1 MGPWIDPQVQYLP
14 MEQDDVVVARYDL
27 ITKVVAV
34 AAPKY
39 NILRKR
45 IIPIFITMVF
55 LASQRSHIKQAN
67 PSRLCHPGVIPMPWG
82 YDRTTKWT
90 VPPITHSCID
100 GQTIVMWPGRRE
112 PPWIL
117 LCCDVPGIA
126 LTIIRLRDRSKGV
139 ASINILELW
148 RTFPRCVPRR
158 PPLAGVRSNTHPPTR
173 RTLFSA
179 RDIFCP

>member
-1 MGPWIDPQVQYLP
+1 

-34 AAPKY
+34 AAPQY
-39 NILRKR
+39 DILRKR

-55 LASQRSHIKQAN
+55 LASQCSHIKRADS
-67 PSRLCHPGVIPMPWG
+67 SRLCHPGVIPMPRG

-100 GQTIVMWPGRRE
+100 GQTVVMWPGRRE

-117 LCCDVPGIA
+117 LCRDVPRFA
-126 LTIIRLRDRSKGV
+126 LTLIRMRDRSKGV
-139 ASINILELW
+139 ASINILEW
-148 RTFPRCVPRR
+148 WHIFPRCVPRR
-158 PPLAGVRSNTHPPTR
+158 PPLAVVGSNTHPPTG
-173 RTLFSA
+173 RTVFSA

>member
-1 MGPWIDPQVQYLP
+1 

-39 NILRKR
+39 DILCKR

-55 LASQRSHIKQAN
+55 LASQRGHIKQAD
-67 PSRLCHPGVIPMPWG
+67 PSRLCHPGAIPMPRG
-82 YDRTTKWT
+82 YDWTIKWT

-100 GQTIVMWPGRRE
+100 GQTVVMWPGRHE

-117 LCCDVPGIA
+117 LCRDVPCIA
-126 LTIIRLRDRSKGV
+126 LTVIRLRDRSKGV

-148 RTFPRCVPRR
+148 HIFPRCVPRC
-158 PPLAGVRSNTHPPTR
+158 PLMAGVGSNTHPPTR